1 MLVEKN
7 GDINKEIT
15 SVLLSNNKMISL
27 SRDQFFQW
35 SETGKTLELWDG
47 KKAFLNKKEF
57 GYQRV
62 KYWLA
67 KSVIAF
73 Y

>member
-35 SETGKTLELWDG
+35 SETGKTLELWNG
-47 KKAFLNKKEF
+47 KKLF
-57 GYQRV
+57 
-62 KYWLA
+62 
-67 KSVIAF
+67 
-73 Y
+73 